1 MWQSTQYAS
10 VAKSSEYARI
20 CLKYMKELNR
30 VLNMPRH
37 GSVYLNRMWICL
49 DVWIYS
55 NRQSSEYSRVL
66 NMSNTIH
73 SVRSIHKLM
82 SSNWEISAFWT
93 MPKIIIAFNYF
104 HKSQII
110 LNLWEDSEYMSGIKY
125 VRILI
130 FPGFPIFQVSSY
142 ARVTQGSE
150 YASL

>member
-1 MWQSTQYAS
+1 MP
-10 VAKSSEYARI
+10 EYI
-20 CLKYMKELNR
+20 
-30 VLNMPRH
+30 
-37 GSVYLNRMWICL
+37 
-49 DVWIYS
+49 WIYG

-66 NMSNTIH
+66 NMYNTIH

-82 SSNWEISAFWT
+82 SSSWEISAFWT
-93 MPKIIIAFNYF
+93 LPKIGKIIIAFNYF